1 LRRHFYM
8 VVSRHRAPSPSL
20 GALLGF
26 CRAWAQRQ
34 QPG

>member
-20 GALLGF
+20 AALLSF
-26 CRAWAQRQ
+26 CRDWAQRQ
-34 QPG
+34 APH